1 MAEVICDT
9 SFVMHVAT
17 ARIRNEGSVDTE
29 IGELRYTVPPAV
41 MAELGRLRREGEPAR
56 AAAAAAALAYIE
68 RRAVVAEPGGAAA
81 AAAAEPCT
89 ADERIVGYVRAGA
102 ASIVATMDA
111 GLKREVKRAG
121 GAVLS
126 VSGDRIVLEP

>member
-1 MAEVICDT
+1 
-9 SFVMHVAT
+9 MHVAT

-56 AAAAAAALAYIE
+56 AAAAAAALAYVE

-81 AAAAEPCT
+81 AGAAAEFGT

-126 VSGDRIVLEP
+126 VSGDKIVLEP